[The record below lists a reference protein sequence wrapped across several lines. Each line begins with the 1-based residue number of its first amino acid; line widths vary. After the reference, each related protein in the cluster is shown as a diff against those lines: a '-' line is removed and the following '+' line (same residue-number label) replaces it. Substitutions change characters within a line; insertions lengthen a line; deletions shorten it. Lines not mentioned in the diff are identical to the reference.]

1 MSGGR
6 GGLPMLKEFKEFA
19 VKGNMLDMAVGIIIG
34 AAFGTV
40 ITSLV
45 NDLLMPVI
53 SGIIGTPDFSNL
65 FLVLRNPT
73 GATFTS
79 VKAARDAGA
88 VVLAYGLFLNAII
101 AFLIVSFALFMMVK
115 GINRLR
121 RQEEAAPAAPEAP
134 PAEVQLL
141 SEIRDLLRR
150 RGAAGRGLRAGVAA
164 APGLGGRC
172 RWGPRGA
179 VSVCATPQSSH
190 SRRPFL
196 VAPSPARIERLTS

>member
-1 MSGGR
+1 
-6 GGLPMLKEFKEFA
+6 MLKEFQEFA

-40 ITSLV
+40 VTSLV

-121 RQEEAAPAAPEAP
+121 RQEEAAPAPEAP

-150 RGAAGRGLRAGVAA
+150 R
-164 APGLGGRC
+164 
-172 RWGPRGA
+172 
-179 VSVCATPQSSH
+179 
-190 SRRPFL
+190 
-196 VAPSPARIERLTS
+196 

>member
-1 MSGGR
+1 
-6 GGLPMLKEFKEFA
+6 MLKEFKEFA
-19 VKGNMLDMAVGIIIG
+19 IKGNMMDMAVGIIIG

-150 RGAAGRGLRAGVAA
+150 R
-164 APGLGGRC
+164 
-172 RWGPRGA
+172 
-179 VSVCATPQSSH
+179 
-190 SRRPFL
+190 
-196 VAPSPARIERLTS
+196 

>member
-1 MSGGR
+1 
-6 GGLPMLKEFKEFA
+6 MLNEFKEFA
-19 VKGNMLDMAVGIIIG
+19 IKGNMLDMAIGIIIG

-65 FLVLRNPT
+65 FLLLRNPT

-150 RGAAGRGLRAGVAA
+150 R
-164 APGLGGRC
+164 
-172 RWGPRGA
+172 
-179 VSVCATPQSSH
+179 
-190 SRRPFL
+190 
-196 VAPSPARIERLTS
+196 

>member
-1 MSGGR
+1 
-6 GGLPMLKEFKEFA
+6 MLKEFREFA
-19 VKGNMLDMAVGIIIG
+19 VKGNMMDMAVGIIIG
-34 AAFGTV
+34 VAFGTV

-65 FLVLRNPT
+65 FLVLRNPG
-73 GATFTS
+73 GAAFTS

-101 AFLIVSFALFMMVK
+101 AFLIVSFALFMVVK

-150 RGAAGRGLRAGVAA
+150 R
-164 APGLGGRC
+164 
-172 RWGPRGA
+172 
-179 VSVCATPQSSH
+179 
-190 SRRPFL
+190 
-196 VAPSPARIERLTS
+196 